1 MKSYCD
7 INYVYSVREVLSGK
21 WYIVVYWRNPNGS
34 RGGLCRFLDEL
45 DRRRCYEKAY
55 DHCRTAQVIL
65 KKLAKLNGWDVYK
78 E

>member
-7 INYVYSVREVLSGK
+7 VNYVYSVREVLSGK

-34 RGGLCRFLDEL
+34 RGGLCRLMDEL
-45 DRRRCYEKAY
+45 DGPTCSSKVFDSPLKAQRY
-55 DHCRTAQVIL
+55 LDNM
-65 KKLAKLNGWDVYK
+65 AKLYGWDLYS

>member
-34 RGGLCRFLDEL
+34 RGGLCRLMDEL
-45 DRRRCYEKAY
+45 DGRRCCEKVY
-55 DHCRTAQVIL
+55 DRYKLAQDSL
-65 KKLAKLNGWDVYK
+65 NKLAKLNGWVVY
-78 E
+78 EE

>member
-34 RGGLCRFLDEL
+34 RGGLCRLMDEL
-45 DRRRCYEKAY
+45 DGPTCSSKVFDSPLKAQRY
-55 DHCRTAQVIL
+55 LDNM
-65 KKLAKLNGWDVYK
+65 AKLYGWDLYS